1 MSRSTGSTGTLTIPV
16 GPRDHVMGPADA
28 PITLVEYGDFQCP
41 YCGAAY
47 PIVKQVRAHLGER
60 VRFAFRNFPLTR
72 IHQHAE
78 HAAEAAEA
86 AAAQGAFWQMHDRL
100 FERQFALDDEHLLEY
115 AAELGLDADRLGG
128 ELAAGTH
135 RRRVRDD
142 FLSGVKSGV
151 NGTPTFFINGARH
164 NGSYE
169 ADTLLAALEQAGVA
183 GQGIPSPGG
192 GT

>member
-47 PIVKQVRAHLGER
+47 PIVKQVRAQLGER

-100 FERQFALDDEHLLEY
+100 FERQFALEDENLAEY
-115 AAELGLDADRLGG
+115 ARELGLNADRLAG

-135 RRRVRDD
+135 RDHVRDD
-142 FLSGVKSGV
+142 FMSGVKSGV
-151 NGTPTFFINGARH
+151 NGTPTFFINGVRH
-164 NGSYE
+164 DGGYDLAS
-169 ADTLLAALEQAGVA
+169 LLGALEVA
-183 GQGIPSPGG
+183 VR
-192 GT
+192 